1 MKNFWYLPI
10 AAAVGVT
17 SLTVWGQANAGP
29 PPEVSPGVVITA
41 DVTSGSGTAKTDDRA
56 AVLSTPS
63 PTTGITAIPGHTTQ
77 ETQLVPAEPQTYA
90 PVPPASPT
98 HEAFDDK
105 GGLRAD
111 NLSDDPPGDDK
122 GGLRADNLSDDP
134 PGDDK
139 GGLRADNL
147 SDDPPGDDKGGLRD
161 DDVSDDAPGDD
172 KGGDR

>member
-1 MKNFWYLPI
+1 MKNFWYLPV
-10 AAAVGVT
+10 AAVMGVT
-17 SLTVWGQANAGP
+17 SFTVWGQANAGP
-29 PPEVSPGVVITA
+29 PPEVTPGVVVTA
-41 DVTSGSGTAKTDDRA
+41 DLTPSSGEAKTEDTA
-56 AVLSTPS
+56 ARLPS
-63 PTTGITAIPGHTTQ
+63 PTASITAIPEQ
-77 ETQLVPAEPQTYA
+77 AAPETQLVPAEPQIQT
-90 PVPPASPT
+90 PT

-147 SDDPPGDDKGGLRD
+147 SDDPPGDDKGGLRAEGDSD
-161 DDVSDDAPGDD
+161 DDDS
-172 KGGDR
+172 GGHR